1 MARAPPYRSGSALGY
16 AVTHGGLISTQ
27 VKANRGSTRVG
38 DVKVVGDF
46 TMQEDSEVV
55 SMLKD
60 ANRVEQ
66 RGEIALSL

>member
-1 MARAPPYRSGSALGY
+1 MARAPLYRSGRALGY
-16 AVTHGGLISTQ
+16 AVIHSRLISTL
-27 VKANRGSTRVG
+27 VKANQGSTRMG

-60 ANRVEQ
+60 ANRVGQ